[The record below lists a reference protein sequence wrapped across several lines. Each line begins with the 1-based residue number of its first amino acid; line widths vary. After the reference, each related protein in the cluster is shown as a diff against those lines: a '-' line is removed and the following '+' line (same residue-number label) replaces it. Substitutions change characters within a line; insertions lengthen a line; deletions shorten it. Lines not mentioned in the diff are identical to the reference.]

1 MQLLFN
7 IQGWCINYKWKQIA
21 LNSITLRRSSRWPW
35 AVAGRWLVIQSTPTD
50 THLVQIIFS
59 SGITCTFSLHDSMCI
74 TARFECHFLLHG
86 YISQVDSCP
95 LLWQFVFHLFF
106 KLRGSS
112 GDKFAIENA
121 YLDNLSKLLYINV
134 KGST

>member
-1 MQLLFN
+1 METNRAKFN
-7 IQGWCINYKWKQIA
+7 NIEAFVSVTVSGRR
-21 LNSITLRRSSRWPW
+21 TLARYPIDSD
-35 AVAGRWLVIQSTPTD
+35 GHT
-50 THLVQIIFS
+50 IIFS